1 MPHSSILNSL
11 IEFLI
16 IREALDKLANRRT
29 RDLKMIHKNISSS
42 RI

>member
-11 IEFLI
+11 IECLI
-16 IREALDKLANRRT
+16 IREALGKAANRRM
-29 RDLKMIHKNISSS
+29 RDLKMIHKNITSS